1 MVTAAVE
8 FRARPSHNEA
18 MKYTPLTLAA
28 SAFLFAIPAAAQV
41 GQPLPKVDL
50 EVVHPAAKTFDAFQG
65 RLVLV
70 EFFAHW

>member
-1 MVTAAVE
+1 MQRLTVASC
-8 FRARPSHNEA
+8 ARLSYIA
-18 MKYTPLTLAA
+18 IMKHTFLTLAA
-28 SAFLFAIPAAAQV
+28 SALLLAVPATAQV

-50 EVVHPAAKTFDAFQG
+50 EVVHPAAKTFEAFKG

>member
-1 MVTAAVE
+1 MQHPFLA
-8 FRARPSHNEA
+8 
-18 MKYTPLTLAA
+18 LAA
-28 SAFLFAIPAAAQV
+28 SAFLAAAPAAAQV

-65 RLVLV
+65 RLILI

>member
-1 MVTAAVE
+1 MHHPFIA
-8 FRARPSHNEA
+8 
-18 MKYTPLTLAA
+18 LAA
-28 SAFLFAIPAAAQV
+28 SAVFLAAPAAAQV

-65 RLVLV
+65 RLILV